1 MTRNIF
7 LILLLSVISFCTG
20 YAQEESTEADSIEVF
35 LIDSYVTPE
44 TPHKF
49 ILSFFTSRSCRS
61 MLILDKKYE
70 YTISDEFSED
80 HKAEIDVSGL
90 EFDSTRAPFI
100 IMVED
105 SLGNR
110 NRSERYDVAL
120 PGEYQPRVSQTPNLL
135 LMCCLGGIIFGL
147 PSPTYVIMQD
157 KNYFSL
163 TKEIPI
169 LSFYKSSYKY
179 PISYI
184 SVEYAHIFDA
194 PRKNFF
200 RAGYKHIFEIPYI
213 RYVSAGANWFTDFK
227 GFNGIS
233 PEVSLGLFTLYDVFT
248 VYTKYRYNYEPNQT
262 GADFHEL
269 SIGLYSGFFT
279 FTVNL

>member
-1 MTRNIF
+1 MSKKIF
-7 LILLLSVISFCTG
+7 LILFFLLVSFSANF
-20 YAQEESTEADSIEVF
+20 AQEESTESDSIEVF

-49 ILSFFTSRSCRS
+49 ILSFFTSRSCKS
-61 MLILDKKYE
+61 TLILDKRFE
-70 YTISDEFSED
+70 YKVSDTFTED
-80 HKAEIDVSGL
+80 HKAEIDVTGL
-90 EFDSTRAPFI
+90 EFDSTRASFI
-100 IMVED
+100 VYVED

-110 NRSERYDVAL
+110 FRSERFDVAL
-120 PGEYQPRVSQTPNLL
+120 PGEYKPKVSGAPNLL

-147 PSPTYVIMQD
+147 PSPTLVVAQD
-157 KNYFSL
+157 QNYFSI

-169 LSFYKSSYKY
+169 LSFYKRSYKY

-213 RYVSAGANWFTDFK
+213 RYVSAGANWFTDFR
-227 GFNGIS
+227 GFNGVS
-233 PEVSLGLFTLYDVFT
+233 PEVSLGLFSLYDVFT

-262 GADFHEL
+262 GADFHEISL
-269 SIGLYSGFFT
+269 GLYSGFFT
-279 FTVNL
+279 FSLNL

>member
-1 MTRNIF
+1 MSRKIAAVL
-7 LILLLSVISFCTG
+7 LILILSYCTG
-20 YAQEESTEADSIEVF
+20 NAQEESTGTDSIEVF

-61 MLILDKKYE
+61 VLMLNNKYKF
-70 YTISDEFSED
+70 TISETYTED
-80 HKAEIDVSGL
+80 HKAEIDVSSL
-90 EFDSTRAPFI
+90 TFDSTRAPFI
-100 IMVED
+100 ILVED
-105 SLGNR
+105 SLGNTY
-110 NRSERYDVAL
+110 RSEKFDVAL
-120 PGEYQPRVSQTPNLL
+120 PGEYKPKVSQAPNLL

-169 LSFYKSSYKY
+169 LSFYKTSYKY

-184 SVEYAHIFDA
+184 SVEYAHIFEA
-194 PRKNFF
+194 ARKNYF
-200 RAGYKHIFEIPYI
+200 RVGYKHIIEVPYL
-213 RYVSAGANWFTDFK
+213 RYVSAGANWFTDFR
-227 GFNGIS
+227 GFNGVS
-233 PEVSLGLFTLYDVFT
+233 PEVSLGLFSLYDVFT